1 MAKTRKML
9 AAPLNLLSEHFAPTT
24 DVGRKKLRKQLA
36 NAEAQIEMLAGQNEQ
51 LRNELQSKAAQ
62 IAQQQFDLS
71 AKQKALDEA
80 LAQLAEKKE

>member
-24 DVGRKKLRKQLA
+24 DVGRKKLRKLLA
-36 NAEAQIEMLAGQNEQ
+36 TAEATIGALKTEKEKLLSDLVTAGEQ
-51 LRNELQSKAAQ
+51 LRKQNIEAR
-62 IAQQQFDLS
+62 D
-71 AKQKALDEA
+71 KQKALDEA